1 MGDLTT
7 VLRRQAGRW
16 TATALVLATLLAVLA
31 GAPAPGPGLLA
42 LAAVAA
48 AGHLLVRRRRRGGLD
63 ALLVGVGGSLVGLV
77 FTGMLLALTGVGLRP
92 ATWAVGVAALA
103 AVCLVIDVVIDLVID
118 RVMSARQPTATSTPT
133 STATSTER
141 GRSRPRWPAL
151 LRALPW
157 VVASVVALA
166 VAVGGSVRSLSAADQ
181 PPLAMSLSRVDG
193 TDVQV
198 VVRTGEAVGPL
209 ELRSTN
215 GGTDVSYPLF
225 DVGEDGSRTLTLS
238 LPLHGR
244 FTITLNNPDQTQ
256 PLRTLILDR

>member
-7 VLRRQAGRW
+7 LLRRQAGRW
-16 TATALVLATLLAVLA
+16 TAAALVLATLLAVLA

-103 AVCLVIDVVIDLVID
+103 AVCLVIDLM
-118 RVMSARQPTATSTPT
+118 MSARQPTVP
-133 STATSTER
+133 STATSTAR
-141 GRSRPRWPAL
+141 GRSGPRWPAL

-181 PPLAMSLSRVDG
+181 PPLAMSLSRIDG

-209 ELRSTN
+209 ELRSTS

>member
-16 TATALVLATLLAVLA
+16 TAAALVLATLLAVLA
-31 GAPAPGPGLLA
+31 DAPAPAPGLLA

-92 ATWAVGVAALA
+92 VTWAVGVAALA
-103 AVCLVIDVVIDLVID
+103 TVCLVIDVVID

-209 ELRSTN
+209 ELRSTS

>member
-7 VLRRQAGRW
+7 LLRRQAGRW
-16 TATALVLATLLAVLA
+16 TAAALVLATLLAVLA

-103 AVCLVIDVVIDLVID
+103 AVCLVIDLM
-118 RVMSARQPTATSTPT
+118 MSARQPTVP
-133 STATSTER
+133 STATSTAQA
-141 GRSRPRWPAL
+141 RSGPRWPAL

-181 PPLAMSLSRVDG
+181 PPLAMSLSRIDG

-209 ELRSTN
+209 ELRSTS